1 MSTKYIKLTDQ
12 YGDPTWANIDRSI
25 GMTRV
30 TEFTTIHFGQNEYV
44 TVTET
49 PEQILAMINGDAE

>member
-1 MSTKYIKLTDQ
+1 MSAKYIKLTDQ

-25 GMTRV
+25 GMSRGTKL
-30 TEFTTIHFGQNEYV
+30 TTIHFGQDAHV
-44 TVTET
+44 TVAET